1 MARPRRS
8 NSRTPGVASYDWT
21 TSRAAFGEPVPHR
34 LETPRAAASNRI
46 EQTREFLAAG
56 KRENDVDTIGREL
69 ECHSLEVITPSVG
82 GGVRAETAHERGAVS
97 P

>member
-1 MARPRRS
+1 MTGRQAAPLS
-8 NSRTPGVASYDWT
+8 GSRFHTVWK
-21 TSRAAFGEPVPHR
+21 R
-34 LETPRAAASNRI
+34 LAAAASNRI